1 MQGKGI
7 RHPGSLLDLRS
18 ESRELDDEGGM
29 DEAKKGRRIGR
40 RMAGNRRKS
49 IREEMRKSERRN
61 CEEDSDGQ
69 REGSRLKRQSFT
81 NFVLKVIPLILFL
94 PRPNF

>member
-29 DEAKKGRRIGR
+29 DDANRDRRIGR
-40 RMAGNRRKS
+40 RNRRKI
-49 IREEMRKSERRN
+49 IREEMRRK
-61 CEEDSDGQ
+61 EE
-69 REGSRLKRQSFT
+69 EL
-81 NFVLKVIPLILFL
+81 
-94 PRPNF
+94 